1 MSYIS
6 IVVSLYVY
14 SVLATPF
21 LSDLDIDIQNKAE
34 PEGTSNTVPDV
45 SFDAGEY
52 KDDEWSSSIE
62 TDRYVSTPSS
72 ASASILSMPDP
83 LSSSDTTS
91 VQYDTIHSSDYARAL
106 ESTSG
111 VSSRPV
117 GGHSVLEMDGAGI
130 PELETQLVPHG
141 HPQHRQKHDSDHS
154 DHEYGSESEAGSES
168 SFPSVTSSFFFSSP
182 ASVAS
187 HGPGNDSHEES
198 NGDGG
203 SESSRAQGL
212 RVTQELIIPSLI
224 LPESLFLPNTTSIYN
239 PLDTPHASKYSNARA
254 QGDGLPSVEA
264 VCLLI
269 VASPKLDITNSVL
282 PLSETVK
289 MELDDTNLLS
299 REVKLRSVV
308 SPRQDVES
316 VLTTVINSFKEN
328 NLFTAVVLVS
338 DIPEGAPMSFYP
350 NVLTYEASIQ
360 QKLHSWQRLYPH

>member
-1 MSYIS
+1 MFTLFLS
-6 IVVSLYVY
+6 
-14 SVLATPF
+14 ATPF

-34 PEGTSNTVPDV
+34 PEGSSNINPEA

-62 TDRYVSTPSS
+62 TDRYASTPSS

-91 VQYDTIHSSDYARAL
+91 VQYDTTHPSDYVRAL
-106 ESTSG
+106 ESTSE
-111 VSSRPV
+111 VPFRSV
-117 GGHSVLEMDGAGI
+117 GGHAISEMDGVGI
-130 PELETQLVPHG
+130 PELDTQLVPHR
-141 HPQHRQKHDSDHS
+141 HHRQKHDSDHS

-187 HGPGNDSHEES
+187 HGPGNDSHEEL
-198 NGDGG
+198 DGG

-224 LPESLFLPNTTSIYN
+224 LPESLFLPNTASIYDTLN
-239 PLDTPHASKYSNARA
+239 TPHASKYSNARS
-254 QGDGLPSVEA
+254 QGGGLPSVEA

-269 VASPKLDITNSVL
+269 VASSKLDITNNVRS
-282 PLSETVK
+282 LSETVEK
-289 MELDDTNLLS
+289 ELDNANSLS

-308 SPRQDVES
+308 SPGQDVES
-316 VLTTVINSFKEN
+316 VLTIVIDSFNEN
-328 NLFTAVVLVS
+328 DLFTAVVLVS
-338 DIPEGAPMSFYP
+338 DIPEGALMTFSPKCAH
-350 NVLTYEASIQ
+350 L
-360 QKLHSWQRLYPH
+360 